1 MALKDAKSTHFLTE
15 EYKVIDPRFG
25 GDYKRVEL
33 DLGCGKGGF
42 SLEVAKRNPDSIV
55 LAADIKASRLSKI
68 NNKAAVMKV
77 KNLETLRVMAWDLIG
92 YQLPAD
98 SVDRLHILCPDP
110 WPKNKHKGNRLV
122 TSEFLGAVTRV
133 LKDGGVLHLSTDD
146 RPYLAWMQEAI
157 SNLGQYVPFEEG
169 IADVA
174 DIETEFERHYV
185 KVGKGVVHMSFKL
198 NKTA

>member
-1 MALKDAKSTHFLTE
+1 MALKNAKATHFLTE
-15 EYKVIDPRFG
+15 RYEVIDPLFG
-25 GDYKRVEL
+25 GDYKKVEL

-55 LAADIKASRLSKI
+55 LAADIKATRLSKI

-77 KNLETLRVMAWDLIG
+77 TNLETLRVMAWDLIG

-122 TSEFLGAVTRV
+122 TSEFLGAITRV
-133 LKDGGVLHLSTDD
+133 LKNGGILHLSTDD
-146 RPYLAWMQEAI
+146 RPYLAWMKEAI
-157 SNLGQYVPFEEG
+157 SGLSQYVPFEEG
-169 IADVA
+169 ISDVS

-198 NKTA
+198 DKTA